1 MSSDKVSLIFTF
13 YSSHYALKLESACR
27 KEKIPGK
34 LIPVP
39 RALSSSCGT
48 AFQGEV
54 ADREAIEEIAR
65 VHGVEIEQ
73 VVEFSSEQKRS
84 ILNKIFTG

>member
-1 MSSDKVSLIFTF
+1 MSSNKVSLIFTF
-13 YSSHYALKLESACR
+13 NSSHYAIKLESACR
-27 KEKIPGK
+27 KEKITGK

-48 AFQGEV
+48 AFQAEV

-65 VHGVEIEQ
+65 LYGIEIEQ
-73 VVEFSSEQKRS
+73 VVEFFSEQKKS
-84 ILNKIFTG
+84 ILNKIFTR